1 MDYKA
6 IKPIKQSLKQILK
19 YVDTDKPMAEEIIKI
34 ILENLYVTAEINYC
48 SSMLERRM
56 KND

>member
-19 YVDTDKPMAEEIIKI
+19 YVDTDKNPMAEELIKI
-34 ILENLYVTAEINYC
+34 MLENLYIIAEINYC
-48 SSMLERRM
+48 SSTLERR
-56 KND
+56 D